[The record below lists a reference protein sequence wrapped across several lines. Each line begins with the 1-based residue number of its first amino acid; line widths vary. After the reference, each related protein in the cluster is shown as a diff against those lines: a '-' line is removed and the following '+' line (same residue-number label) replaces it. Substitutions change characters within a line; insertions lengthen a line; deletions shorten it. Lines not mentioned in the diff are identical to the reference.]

1 MHVQQP
7 GSRIVNVIAWMRYG
21 RDALLRRL
29 DGAPGLRCLPVADA
43 RELAARIDDCEVLV
57 LTGGDY
63 SPEVA
68 ALLRERAKRLRMIQ
82 LVTAG
87 YERLQAQGVPAGV
100 VVANAGD
107 SWSPAVAEHALAT
120 MLALFKQLPAAFEAQ
135 ARRVWDTRAIG
146 PRMRSP
152 QGRTLVIV
160 GYGSIGHEVAR
171 RARAFGMR
179 IVGVSRSGR
188 EDDLLDEACTADALA
203 TALARADV
211 VLVSVP
217 SSPATAGLIGA
228 PQLAACRPGTLL
240 VNVARGNVVDRAAL
254 VDALRGGRLG
264 GAAIDV
270 TDPEPLGPEDPL
282 WDVPNLLITPHVS
295 GFAGPDGEERL
306 AATLAANVR
315 RFAAGEAPH
324 HQGSVEQG

>member
-1 MHVQQP
+1 MPVEP
-7 GSRIVNVIAWMRYG
+7 PELNVVAWMRYG
-21 RDALLRRL
+21 RGALLRRL
-29 DGAPGLRCLPVADA
+29 AGAPGLRCDA
-43 RELAARIDDCEVLV
+43 VSDLRELAERIDSCEVLV

-68 ALLRERAKRLRMIQ
+68 GLVRERAKRLRMIQ

-87 YERLQAQGVPAGV
+87 YERLQAHGVPAGI

-107 SWSPAVAEHALAT
+107 SWSPAVAEHALAA
-120 MLALFKQLPAAFEAQ
+120 MLALLKQLPAAFAAQ
-135 ARRVWDTRAIG
+135 ARRAWDARTIG

-152 QGRTLVIV
+152 QGLTLAIV
-160 GYGSIGHEVAR
+160 GYGSIGREVAR

-188 EDDLLDEACTADALA
+188 KDESIDDAFNADALP
-203 TALARADV
+203 TALARADI

-217 SSPATAGLIGA
+217 SSPATVGLIGA
-228 PQLAACRPGTLL
+228 PQLAACKPGSLL
-240 VNVARGNVVDRAAL
+240 VNVARGDVVDRAAL
-254 VDALRGGRLG
+254 VEALRSGRLA

-270 TDPEPLGPEDPL
+270 TDPEPLGPGDPL

-295 GFAGPDGEERL
+295 GFSGPDGEERL
-306 AATLAANVR
+306 GAVLAANVR
-315 RFAAGEAPH
+315 RFCAGEAPD
-324 HQGSVEQG
+324 HQIRIVQV